1 MTKHWDNLIITDR
14 FNITGRGMVLIIDFI
29 SSGLCSEIWVKELPL
44 KIDVGDTILYEG
56 ITYNIRA
63 IDVSKNTFN
72 GYLMT
77 KIGVLV

>member
-56 ITYNIRA
+56 VTYNIRA
-63 IDVSKNTFN
+63 IDVSRNTFN

>member
-56 ITYNIRA
+56 VTYNIRA
-63 IDVSKNTFN
+63 IDVSSNTFN

>member
-14 FNITGRGMVLIIDFI
+14 FNITGRGMMLIIDFI

-56 ITYNIRA
+56 VTYNIRA
-63 IDVSKNTFN
+63 IDVSRNTFN